1 MVGYFSE
8 SVHIVSFRP
17 SDAFFSDILSNIPL
31 IGSRNLGKEN
41 RISFR
46 SPDLKPTSEE
56 FSQDSKAVAIL
67 LKACRRMASSWGVHC
82 TEKSMFE
89 GGSLQA

>member
-1 MVGYFSE
+1 
-8 SVHIVSFRP
+8 
-17 SDAFFSDILSNIPL
+17 
-31 IGSRNLGKEN
+31 
-41 RISFR
+41 
-46 SPDLKPTSEE
+46 
-56 FSQDSKAVAIL
+56 L